1 MKIFSKDQRGFTL
14 VEIVV
19 ALGITMVVVLGI
31 YKAYDNFFRHSSC
44 QDVKLAA
51 QQKARAANALMQK
64 ELLLTGFRVP
74 VTADPI
80 EAGLAADSIT
90 FRYFDKPSNRA
101 LKVTYSGASSVLSR
115 DTCVVDTV
123 TDDGSWN
130 ACVAGPGAGTI
141 IDELSSLS
149 IEYLDEDHQS
159 TADET
164 LVRFLK
170 VTLEVEGIEACRG
183 QSSPPKVSVSTEA
196 RLRNL
201 I

>member
-1 MKIFSKDQRGFTL
+1 MKISSKDQRGFTL

-19 ALGITMVVVLGI
+19 ALGITMVVALGI
-31 YKAYDNFFRHSSC
+31 YKAYDSFFRQASC

-64 ELLLTGFRVP
+64 ELLLTGYRVP
-74 VTADPI
+74 DGADPI

-90 FRYFDKPSNRA
+90 FRYFDKPGGRE

-115 DTCVVDTV
+115 DICVVDTA
-123 TDDGSWN
+123 TDDGSWS
-130 ACVAGPGAGTI
+130 ACVSGPGSGTV
-141 IDELSSLS
+141 IDGLSSLN
-149 IEYLDEDHQS
+149 IEYLDKDRQT

-164 LVRFLK
+164 LVRFIK
-170 VTLEVEGIEACRG
+170 VTLEVEGTEACRG
-183 QSSPPKVSVSTEA
+183 QSLPPRVAVTTEA